1 MSDTIIGIDLGTTNS
16 EVAIIQNGE
25 VRVLEAE
32 QGHKQLPSYVG
43 LGESGELLVGQAARN
58 QYILYPERTIKSIKR
73 RMGEDVQIS
82 LGDRQYTPQQISAMI
97 LRRLKQVAEEFLG
110 EEVERAVITVP
121 AYFSDVQRQA
131 TRDAGEIAG
140 LKVERIINEP
150 TAASLAY
157 EANNS
162 EARTILV
169 YDLGGGTFDVSVVR
183 MEKDIVEV
191 LASHGNNS
199 LGGDDFDQKIVDHI
213 IAWLKEKHGE
223 SLEIPAQAMSRITR
237 AAEEAKIALS
247 SQPYC
252 LIEEEHLLEKDGR
265 PVHLSLELSR
275 EEYEE
280 MIAPYIDETLS
291 AIHTAL
297 DGADLRV
304 ADIDEIL
311 LVGGSTRT
319 PLVSRRLEEELGQ
332 QPRSEIDPDLCVA
345 AGAAIQAGMIAGE
358 KVSSIL
364 VDVTPYTFGVS
375 AIGELDGEYYPFKFV
390 PIIRKNTPI
399 PVTRSESFFT
409 SYDGQEKIRVHV
421 YQGEDPDALKNTEIG
436 EFLITG
442 LSDVPSGNPIVT
454 TFSLDINGILH
465 VTTREKNTGLEE
477 SLTINNAMSR
487 FQEEE
492 LDQARREV
500 ESLMED
506 NDSEGARDATR
517 NPAAAEAQALIEKA
531 TSLLEKVEAE
541 EDREDILEMTKAVK
555 EALQDD
561 DAERLSVAIN
571 ELNDLVYYLET

>member
-1 MSDTIIGIDLGTTNS
+1 MNDTIIGIDLGTTNS

-32 QGHKQLPSYVG
+32 QGHEQLPSYVG
-43 LGESGELLVGQAARN
+43 LSEKGELLVGQAARN
-58 QYILYPERTIKSIKR
+58 QYILYPERTIKSVKR

-82 LGDRQYTPQQISAMI
+82 LGDHQYTPQQISALI

-110 EEVERAVITVP
+110 EDVERAVITVP

-140 LKVERIINEP
+140 LAVERIINEP

-157 EANNS
+157 EADNS

-169 YDLGGGTFDVSVVR
+169 YDLGGGTFDVSAVR
-183 MEKDIVEV
+183 MEKGIVEV

-199 LGGDDFDQKIVDHI
+199 LGGDDFDQKVVEHV
-213 IAWLKEKHGE
+213 IARLKEKHGK

-237 AAEEAKIALS
+237 AAEEAKITLS

-252 LIEEEHLLEKDGR
+252 LIEEEHLLEMDGQ

-280 MIAPYIDETLS
+280 MISPYVDETLS

-297 DGADLRV
+297 NSAKLRV

-319 PLVSRRLEEELGQ
+319 PLVSRRLEEELGL

-375 AIGELDGEYYPFKFV
+375 AIGELNGEYYPFVFIPV
-390 PIIRKNTPI
+390 IRKNTPI

-500 ESLMED
+500 KLLMED
-506 NDSEGARDATR
+506 NDSEGARDAAR
-517 NPAAAEAQALIEKA
+517 NPAAAEAEALIERA
-531 TSLLEKVEAE
+531 TSLLEKVEA
-541 EDREDILEMTKAVK
+541 EDREDILEMTKAVT

-561 DAERLSVAIN
+561 DTERLSVAIS

>member
-1 MSDTIIGIDLGTTNS
+1 MSGTIIGIDLGTTNS
-16 EVAIIQNGE
+16 EVAIIQDGE

-43 LGESGELLVGQAARN
+43 LSENGELLVGQAARN

-73 RMGEDVQIS
+73 RMGEDIHIS

-252 LIEEEHLLEKDGR
+252 LIEEEHLLEKDGQ

-297 DGADLRV
+297 NGANLRV
-304 ADIDEIL
+304 VDIDEIL

-492 LDQARREV
+492 LDEARREV

-506 NDSEGARDATR
+506 DGLGGARDAAR
-517 NPAAAEAQALIEKA
+517 NPAAAEAEALIERA

-561 DAERLSVAIN
+561 DAERLNVAIS